1 MPIWGDR
8 NGLYAS
14 FAVSADEGP
23 CMAVILSVKDVP
35 TVIIMG
41 SHAKHYRQNTV
52 EKTDNNCN

>member
-14 FAVSADEGP
+14 FAVSADEAP

-41 SHAKHYRQNTV
+41 SHAS
-52 EKTDNNCN
+52 